1 MDTSHN
7 FTGDHGGIVVVCL
20 DFDVQQP
27 SNQDRVNRRCNKRKK
42 ENESV
47 FSVNKQANM
56 LDRHTHT
63 PNTHSFLV
71 AVFVTLES

>member
-1 MDTSHN
+1 M
-7 FTGDHGGIVVVCL
+7 
-20 DFDVQQP
+20 QQ
-27 SNQDRVNRRCNKRKK
+27 KKERKK

-56 LDRHTHT
+56 LDRHTRT